1 VSEEP
6 ENRMLFDL
14 RGRRK
19 RVIQVIYVMLAVVMA
34 ASLLVIG
41 LPGGVNPFGGGG
53 SVVSQDLADLSI
65 ERAEKLETRLEAAP
79 NNAKAQEELIRARIT
94 AGNNLIEIDDE
105 GRQQG
110 VTAEANEQYD
120 LAAQA
125 WNKYLKTTSGRPDQG
140 VAQLVANML
149 FSLAQGSS
157 IAQFESNVQSAADA
171 QEQVARAAERKY
183 DGGRGDG
190 PPPTAALVT
199 LATYQYYS
207 QDFPAAARTRSQA
220 LAGIESEGQ
229 RKQVTTQLNAVEKDA
244 KRIGKVLKRAKK
256 QARKDGGKS
265 LENPFGG
272 FGSAQPEAGQVPG
285 QAPAGP

>member
-79 NNAKAQEELIRARIT
+79 NNANAQEELIRARIT

-110 VTAEANEQYD
+110 VTSEANEQYD

-125 WNKYLKTTSGRPDQG
+125 WEKYLKTTSNKPDQG
-140 VAQLVANML
+140 VAQLVSNML

-157 IAQFESNVQSAADA
+157 IAQFEGNVEAAAQA
-171 QEQVARAAERKY
+171 QELVAREAERKY
-183 DGGRGDG
+183 DDGKGDG

-199 LATYQYYS
+199 LATYQFYA
-207 QDFPAAARTRSQA
+207 QDFAAAEKSRARA

-229 RKQVTTQLNAVEKDA
+229 RKQVENQLDAVEKDA
-244 KRIGKVLKRAKK
+244 RRIKRVLRDAKK
-256 QARKDGGKS
+256 EARKDGGKS
-265 LENPFGG
+265 LEDPFGG
-272 FGSAQPEAGQVPG
+272 LGSPDAVQP
-285 QAPAGP
+285 PAGP

>member
-1 VSEEP
+1 MSEEP

-157 IAQFESNVQSAADA
+157 IAQFESNVQAAADA

-199 LATYQYYS
+199 LATYQYYA

-229 RKQVTTQLNAVEKDA
+229 GKQVTTQLNAVEKDA

-272 FGSAQPEAGQVPG
+272 FGSAQPEAGQVP
-285 QAPAGP
+285 AGP

>member
-1 VSEEP
+1 
-6 ENRMLFDL
+6 MLFDL

-19 RVIQVIYVMLAVVMA
+19 RVIQVIYVMLALVMA

-41 LPGGVNPFGGGG
+41 LPGGINPFGGSG

-79 NNAKAQEELIRARIT
+79 NNANAQEELIRARIT

-125 WNKYLKTTSGRPDQG
+125 WTRYLKTTSGRPDQG

-149 FSLAQGSS
+149 FSLAQGST
-157 IAQFESNVQSAADA
+157 IAQFESNVQAAADA

-183 DGGRGDG
+183 DGGKGDG

-199 LATYQYYS
+199 LATYQYYA
-207 QDFPAAARTRSQA
+207 QDFPAAARTRSKA

-229 RKQVTTQLNAVEKDA
+229 RRQVTTQLDAVEEDA
-244 KRIGKVLKRAKK
+244 KRIGKVLKRARK
-256 QARKDGGKS
+256 QAREDGGKS

-272 FGSAQPEAGQVPG
+272 FGSAQPEAGQVP
-285 QAPAGP
+285 AGP

>member
-105 GRQQG
+105 GRQQA

-125 WNKYLKTTSGRPDQG
+125 WNKYLKTTSGQPDQG

-157 IAQFESNVQSAADA
+157 IAQFESNVQAAADA

-183 DGGRGDG
+183 DDGRGDG

-199 LATYQYYS
+199 LATYQYYA
-207 QDFPAAARTRSQA
+207 QDFAAANRSRSQA

-229 RKQVTTQLNAVEKDA
+229 KKQVTTQLDAVEKDA
-244 KRIGKVLKRAKK
+244 KRIGKVLERARK

-272 FGSAQPEAGQVPG
+272 FGSAQPEAGQVP
-285 QAPAGP
+285 AGP